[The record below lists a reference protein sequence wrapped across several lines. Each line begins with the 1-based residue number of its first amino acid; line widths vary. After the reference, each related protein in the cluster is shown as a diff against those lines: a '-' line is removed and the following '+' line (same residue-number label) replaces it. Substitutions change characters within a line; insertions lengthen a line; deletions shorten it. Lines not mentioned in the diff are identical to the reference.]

1 MKGQNTTQLAD
12 YLNPEE
18 LETMAACFDY
28 IREMRRQNPKM
39 VDNDDNSLANQFDE
53 QLSLMIGHLT
63 DALQN
68 LEGPDAQF
76 NRGKL
81 ALQGK

>member
-53 QLSLMIGHLT
+53 
-63 DALQN
+63 
-68 LEGPDAQF
+68 
-76 NRGKL
+76 
-81 ALQGK
+81 